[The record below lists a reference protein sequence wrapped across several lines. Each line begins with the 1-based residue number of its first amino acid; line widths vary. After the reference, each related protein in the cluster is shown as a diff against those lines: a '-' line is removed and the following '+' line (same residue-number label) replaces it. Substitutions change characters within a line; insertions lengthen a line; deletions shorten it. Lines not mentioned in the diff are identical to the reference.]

1 MTFSTLAVSEV
12 LAALPSSDMA
22 RSETF
27 YEALIGR
34 AADERPMPLLAQW
47 RWDGGILQVVEDA
60 GRAGGGLVTL
70 IVPDMSEALAGLR
83 RRGLEVTADEG
94 TVVALVAT
102 LTDPDGNQITMVE
115 AR

>member
-1 MTFSTLAVSEV
+1 MTSPVLTVSEV
-12 LAALPSSDMA
+12 LAAVPSSDME
-22 RSETF
+22 RSELF

-34 AADERPMPLLAQW
+34 PVDERPMPVLAQW

-60 GRAGGGLVTL
+60 ERAGGGLVTL
-70 IVPDMSEALAGLR
+70 IVPAMSEALAGLR
-83 RRGLEVTADEG
+83 RRGLEATADEG
-94 TVVALVAT
+94 TVVAQVAT